1 MIQSPIYRSSYDCII
16 LCVIIKLSTIEMG
29 GVQRR
34 KSGAKNKKLHRGLK
48 TRHYAKDHDQIHED
62 LKNEEKF

>member
-1 MIQSPIYRSSYDCII
+1 
-16 LCVIIKLSTIEMG
+16 MG

-48 TRHYAKDHDQIHED
+48 TKNYIRDHDQIHED
-62 LKNEEKF
+62 IKNPEKYEKM